1 MTRVFNFS
9 AGPAALPEPVLRQA
23 AEEMLDWHGSGMSV
37 MEMSHRGK
45 EFIAIHAEAESL
57 LRELLAEY
65 AATGMPP
72 AYLPSTEPTPSA
84 STDNDPQ

>member
-1 MTRVFNFS
+1 MIEAARALASLALREGGANENERLAFVFRRTTS
-9 AGPAALPEPVLRQA
+9 RMPTETELEV
-23 AEEMLDWHGSGMSV
+23 
-37 MEMSHRGK
+37 
-45 EFIAIHAEAESL
+45 